1 MKNRMKK
8 YLIPILAT
16 TVVIGGGYKIVNA
29 ANQESAPAI
38 TEEGEQAEITQQ
50 DIIKEDEATKI
61 ALEQVPGTV
70 KKVELDDENGS
81 LVYEFEIISGD
92 GQEFDVKIDALTTT
106 VLKVEADDIDDD
118 ADDEKE
124 EAALAKQVK
133 VTKEEAT
140 KIALEEVPGTVKE
153 MELDDEDHL
162 FVFEF
167 EILSKDGKE
176 YDVKIDAQTGKVMKV
191 ELDDEDQEDED

>member
-191 ELDDEDQEDED
+191 ELDDEDEEDED